1 MMPQKKNPDVSELV
15 RGKTGRV
22 IGHLMAMLTIVK
34 GLPLAYNKDLQEDKE
49 GVFDA
54 IDTVKFSLAV
64 YTALLRGMTVKEGVM
79 KRAVTED
86 FSNAT
91 DLADYLVKKGMPF
104 RKAHAVAGRAVHLCI
119 EQGKWLEDMT
129 MEEFRALSDLFDADI
144 KEAIRPET
152 CVKNRNSLGGTS
164 YSQVAW
170 QLEKAKALLDE
181 EGKKQEG
188 LRKKEI
194 RFD

>member
-1 MMPQKKNPDVSELV
+1 
-15 RGKTGRV
+15 
-22 IGHLMAMLTIVK
+22 
-34 GLPLAYNKDLQEDKE
+34 
-49 GVFDA
+49 
-54 IDTVKFSLAV
+54 
-64 YTALLRGMTVKEGVM
+64 MT
-79 KRAVTED
+79 
-86 FSNAT
+86 
-91 DLADYLVKKGMPF
+91 L
-104 RKAHAVAGRAVHLCI
+104 
-119 EQGKWLEDMT
+119 
-129 MEEFRALSDLFDADI
+129 EEFRALSDLFEEDI

-181 EGKKQEG
+181 EGRKQEG